1 MLDIKTD
8 SSCTYVKSKFNE
20 LVKWYNKS
28 KADLWNKYTNNSTPS
43 DIIEEKKYYRGIN
56 FEEKTNELRDEYKQC
71 IAYRSLDEQQQI
83 AGHFLFE
90 VKKDLFGCGW
100 EAARDFTNCI
110 ITSSPLKDKD
120 KINYIKYCLELV
132 NPQKEENKIKK
143 PKELHPLD
151 ISALKKL
158 AKVQPENKEQ
168 IKDIFNHV
176 DTYLNNH
183 KKYAP
188 IMNVMLESFA
198 NNLQKADSE
207 LVVDF
212 ARVYI
217 KSFVKSQNV
226 KCERVKNLQN
236 LQNICPCLNKIMARE
251 GNSKEMINGVV
262 EAYAD
267 CVKKYGVQ
275 DDLHRY
281 MTAMIEAKIEDY
293 DEKEYLNLR
302 DNCLKRN
309 SAGDLRCFLDKIKPQ
324 NVSEDKEQ
332 DGQIY
337 KTVEPNFSTIKI
349 NVFYDAMNCKIP
361 VASDYYNPEDYADK
375 VNDYNNQIF
384 DIKANILHS
393 INSADNPKE
402 KVLQVAEDYNKAA
415 AYNMNARILNNVAGE
430 VFADVVKNPNYKYSQ
445 KDIKDLLEHI
455 SKDAGEVS
463 TPVEKAIKTAS
474 DEVQK
479 EAQCK
484 KIRIGAQLKLF

>member
-1 MLDIKTD
+1 MQDIKTD
-8 SSCTYVKSKFNE
+8 SSCIYVESKFNK
-20 LVKWYNKS
+20 LVESYKKS
-28 KADLWNKYTNNSTPS
+28 KVNLRKMYTNNSTPA
-43 DIIEEKKYYRGIN
+43 DIMRGVENYKNIN
-56 FEEKTNELRDEYKQC
+56 FEKETKDLMDEYEQC

-83 AGHFLFE
+83 AGHFLFW
-90 VKKDLFGCGW
+90 VRKDLFGYGW

-132 NPQKEENKIKK
+132 NPQKEENKSKNQIN
-143 PKELHPLD
+143 LRPLN
-151 ISALKKL
+151 IGALKIL

-188 IMNVMLESFA
+188 IINVMLESFG
-198 NNLQKADSE
+198 NNLQKVDSE

-217 KSFVKSQNV
+217 KSFIKSKNV
-226 KCERVKNLQN
+226 KCERVKN
-236 LQNICPCLNKIMARE
+236 LQNICPCLNKIMERE

-267 CVKKYGVQ
+267 CVKKYGVENG
-275 DDLHRY
+275 LHESL
-281 MTAMIEAKIEDY
+281 MAMIKAKIKDY

-309 SAGDLRCFLDKIKPQ
+309 SGDDLRCFLDKIRPQ
-324 NVSEDKEQ
+324 NVSEDKE
-332 DGQIY
+332 QIY
-337 KTVEPNFSTIKI
+337 KTVEPNFSTIKT
-349 NVFYDAMNCKIP
+349 NVFYDAMTCKIP
-361 VASDYYNPEDYADK
+361 VASDYYNPEDYVDK

-445 KDIKDLLEHI
+445 KDIKVLLEHI
-455 SKDAGEVS
+455 SKDTAEVS
-463 TPVEKAIKTAS
+463 TPVEKAIKTAYS
-474 DEVQK
+474 EIRKEKESQK
-479 EAQCK
+479 
-484 KIRIGAQLKLF
+484 RIIPRRLKLKLF